1 MSINV
6 AAWSMRCRRDAQ
18 VVSRSSLVVVNQSAR
33 GTAELI
39 VECLE
44 NEGVTHV
51 FGIPGEENIHLME
64 AISRSSIRYV
74 LTRHEQGASFMAEV
88 YGRLTGQAGV
98 CSATLGPGA
107 INLLLGTADAT
118 TNSTPLV
125 ALSAQVGMNR
135 SFKESHQGVDLV
147 TMFGPAVKW
156 SALVATPGAVPEMFR
171 KAFKLAQT
179 ERPGAVYLAIPEDV
193 EKAPAADGQ
202 EPLPVNVP
210 RPDEPSPGQV
220 ERAAALLREA
230 RAPVVLAGHGAARA
244 DAGPALRRFAE
255 SLGIPVAT
263 TFHGKGVFP
272 SDHPLALGA
281 VGFMRHDY
289 VNFGFDRADL
299 IIAVGYELQE
309 FDPVRINPS
318 GDTKII
324 HLHRFPA
331 EVDAHY
337 DVAVGLH
344 SDIGR
349 SLDALA
355 AAVAPRNV
363 TAPREGTAPSGVA
376 APGGVRIRALLAAEL
391 ARGQKDDRFPLAPAR
406 IVADT
411 RAALRRQDIA
421 LVDTGALKM
430 WMARLYPT
438 YEPNTCLISNG
449 LSTMAWTVPG
459 AIGAKIAR
467 PDCRVLVATG
477 DGAFLMNS
485 QEIETAL
492 RLGLAFVILIWVDDA
507 YGLISWKM
515 DLEIGR
521 NVDTTF
527 GNPDFVAYAESFG
540 ATGYRIGAADELLP
554 TLRTALAA
562 DTVSVIACPVDYSAN
577 LELIES
583 LGDLD
588 ESLS

>member
-1 MSINV
+1 V
-6 AAWSMRCRRDAQ
+6 TD
-18 VVSRSSLVVVNQSAR
+18 SAH
-33 GTAELI
+33 GTAGLI
-39 VECLE
+39 VRCLE

-51 FGIPGEENIHLME
+51 FGIPGEENIRLVE
-64 AISRSSIRYV
+64 AISRSSVTYV
-74 LTRHEQGASFMAEV
+74 LARHEQGASFMAEA
-88 YGRLTGQAGV
+88 YGRLTGRAGV

-118 TNSTPLV
+118 TNSTPLI

-147 TMFGPAVKW
+147 SMFTPVTKW
-156 SALVATPGAVPEMFR
+156 SALVATPGAVPEIIR

-179 ERPGAVYLAIPEDV
+179 ERPGAVYLATPEDV
-193 EKAPAADGQ
+193 EQAPAPDRHR
-202 EPLPVNVP
+202 PLPVNVP
-210 RPDEPSPGQV
+210 RPDEPSPWQV
-220 ERAAALLREA
+220 ERATALLREA
-230 RAPVVLAGHGAARA
+230 RTPIVLAGHGAARA
-244 DAGPALRRFAE
+244 AAGPALRRFAE
-255 SLGIPVAT
+255 TLGIPVAT

-272 SDHPLALGA
+272 DDHPLALGA

-299 IIAVGYELQE
+299 IVAVGYELQE
-309 FDPVRINPS
+309 FDPVRINPR
-318 GDTKII
+318 GDTRII

-355 AAVAPRNV
+355 KAAGPRSN
-363 TAPREGTAPSGVA
+363 A
-376 APGGVRIRALLAAEL
+376 APGQDTSAVPGNPIRALLADEL
-391 ARGQKDDRFPLAPAR
+391 ARGQRDDRFPLAPAR

-411 RAALRRQDIA
+411 RAALGRNDIV

-492 RLGLAFVILIWVDDA
+492 RLRLAFVILIWVDDA

-540 ATGYRIGAADELLP
+540 ATGYRIRSAGELLP

-577 LELIES
+577 LKLIQS

-588 ESLS
+588 DTLS

>member
-1 MSINV
+1 MSSSPRS
-6 AAWSMRCRRDAQ
+6 AAQ
-18 VVSRSSLVVVNQSAR
+18 
-33 GTAELI
+33 LI
-39 VECLE
+39 VECLA

-51 FGIPGEENIHLME
+51 FGIPGEENIRLVE
-64 AISRSSIRYV
+64 ALSESSIEYV
-74 LTRHEQGASFMAEV
+74 LTRHEQGASFMAET
-88 YGRLTGQAGV
+88 YGRLTGRAGV

-125 ALSAQVGMNR
+125 ALSAQVGMSR
-135 SFKESHQGVDLV
+135 SYKESHQSVDLV
-147 TMFGPAVKW
+147 AMFAPVTKW
-156 SALVATPGAVPEMFR
+156 SALMATPGAAPEMIR

-179 ERPGAVYLAIPEDV
+179 ERPGAVYLAVPEDV
-193 EKAPAADGQ
+193 EEADA
-202 EPLPVNVP
+202 
-210 RPDEPSPGQV
+210 PDELQPLRLNTPRADDPSAAQI
-220 ERAAALLREA
+220 ERAAAILREA
-230 RAPVVLAGHGAARA
+230 QNPIVLAGHGAARA
-244 DAGPALRRFAE
+244 NAGDAVRRFAE
-255 SLGIPVAT
+255 GLGIPVAT
-263 TFHGKGVFP
+263 TFHGKGVLP
-272 SDHPLALGA
+272 DDHPLALGA

-289 VNFGFDRADL
+289 VNFGFDRADV
-299 IIAVGYELQE
+299 IVAVGYELQE
-309 FDPVRINPS
+309 FDPARINPR

-331 EVDAHY
+331 EVDVHF

-344 SDIGR
+344 ADMGR

-355 AAVAPRNV
+355 QAVGPRSAP
-363 TAPREGTAPSGVA
+363 TGGGGELIRE
-376 APGGVRIRALLAAEL
+376 LLVSEL
-391 ARGQKDDRFPLAPAR
+391 ERGRSDGRFPLAPAR

-411 RAALRRQDIA
+411 RSALERDDIV

-459 AIGAKIAR
+459 AIAAKIAC
-467 PDCRVLVATG
+467 PDRKVLVATG

-492 RLGLAFVILIWVDDA
+492 RLRQAMVILIWVDDA

-515 DLEIGR
+515 DLEIGH

-554 TLRTALAA
+554 TLRKALAA

-577 LELIES
+577 SELISS
-583 LGDLD
+583 LGELD

>member
-1 MSINV
+1 VTNSSPST
-6 AAWSMRCRRDAQ
+6 AA
-18 VVSRSSLVVVNQSAR
+18 
-33 GTAELI
+33 LI

-51 FGIPGEENIHLME
+51 FGIPGEENIRLVE

-74 LTRHEQGASFMAEV
+74 LARHEQGASFMAEV
-88 YGRLTGQAGV
+88 YGRLTGRAGV

-147 TMFGPAVKW
+147 PMFAPAVKW
-156 SALVATPGAVPEMFR
+156 SALVATPGAVPEMIR

-193 EKAPAADGQ
+193 EAAPAPEEKGTA
-202 EPLPVNVP
+202 PLPVNVP

-220 ERAAALLREA
+220 ERASALLRAA
-230 RAPVVLAGHGAARA
+230 RTPVVLAGHGAARA
-244 DAGPALRRFAE
+244 GAGPALRRFAE
-255 SLGIPVAT
+255 MLGIPVAT

-272 SDHPLALGA
+272 DDHPLALGA

-309 FDPVRINPS
+309 FDPARINPR

-355 AAVAPRNV
+355 EAAGPRPAGAV
-363 TAPREGTAPSGVA
+363 GRV
-376 APGGVRIRALLAAEL
+376 RALLAAEL
-391 ARGQKDDRFPLAPAR
+391 VRGQRDDRYPLAPAR

-411 RAALRRQDIA
+411 RAALRREDIV

-459 AIGAKIAR
+459 AVGAKIAR
-467 PDCRVLVATG
+467 PDRRVLVATG

-492 RLGLAFVILIWVDDA
+492 RLDLAFVILIWVDDA

-540 ATGYRIGAADELLP
+540 ATGYRVTSAADLLP
-554 TLRTALAA
+554 TLRAALATE
-562 DTVSVIACPVDYSAN
+562 TVSVIACPVDYSAN
-577 LELIES
+577 LELIET

-588 ESLS
+588 DTPF

>member
-1 MSINV
+1 MPE
-6 AAWSMRCRRDAQ
+6 Q
-18 VVSRSSLVVVNQSAR
+18 SRS
-33 GTAELI
+33 TAELI

-51 FGIPGEENIHLME
+51 FGIPGEENIRLIE
-64 AISRSSIRYV
+64 ALSKSSIDYV
-74 LTRHEQGASFMAEV
+74 LTRHEQGASFMAET
-88 YGRLTGQAGV
+88 YGRLTGKAGV

-125 ALSAQVGMNR
+125 ALSAQVGMDR
-135 SFKESHQGVDLV
+135 SYKESHQSVDLV
-147 TMFGPAVKW
+147 SMFAPVTKW
-156 SALVATPGAVPEMFR
+156 SALMATPGAAPEMIR

-179 ERPGAVYLAIPEDV
+179 ERPGAVYLAVPEDV
-193 EKAPAADGQ
+193 EEASASPALAP
-202 EPLPVNVP
+202 LRVNVP
-210 RPDEPSPGQV
+210 RPDDPSAEQIS
-220 ERAAALLREA
+220 RAAQILREA
-230 RAPVVLAGHGAARA
+230 RNPIVLAGHGAARA
-244 DAGPALRRFAE
+244 DASPALIRFAQA
-255 SLGIPVAT
+255 LNIPVAT

-272 SDHPLALGA
+272 DDHPLALGS

-289 VNFGFDRADL
+289 VNFGFDRADV
-299 IIAVGYELQE
+299 IVAVGYELQE
-309 FDPVRINPS
+309 FNPVRVNPN
-318 GDTKII
+318 GTTKII
-324 HLHRFPA
+324 HVHRFPA

-337 DVAVGLH
+337 DVAVGLTA
-344 SDIGR
+344 DISH

-355 AAVAPRNV
+355 AAVWRKAP
-363 TAPREGTAPSGVA
+363 A
-376 APGGVRIRALLAAEL
+376 ADGGRIRELLAEEL
-391 ARGQKDDRFPLAPAR
+391 DRGQRDDRFPLAPAR

-411 RAALRRQDIA
+411 RAALGREDIV

-438 YEPNTCLISNG
+438 YAPNTCLISNG

-467 PDCRVLVATG
+467 PDAKVLVATG
-477 DGAFLMNS
+477 DGSFLMNS

-492 RLGLAFVILIWVDDA
+492 RLRLPIVILIWVDDA

-515 DLEIGR
+515 DLEIGH
-521 NVDTTF
+521 NVDTRF

-540 ATGYRIGAADELLP
+540 AKGYRISSADELLP
-554 TLRTALAA
+554 TLTTALAD
-562 DTVSVIACPVDYSAN
+562 DTVSVIACPVDYTAN
-577 LELIES
+577 TELIRS

>member
-1 MSINV
+1 MTES
-6 AAWSMRCRRDAQ
+6 
-18 VVSRSSLVVVNQSAR
+18 SRT
-33 GTAELI
+33 TATLI

-51 FGIPGEENIHLME
+51 FGIPGEENIRLVD

-74 LTRHEQGASFMAEV
+74 LARHEQGASFMAEV
-88 YGRLTGQAGV
+88 YGRLTGRAGV

-118 TNSTPLV
+118 TNSTPLI
-125 ALSAQVGMNR
+125 ALSAQVGMDR

-147 TMFGPAVKW
+147 SMFAPVTKW
-156 SALVATPGAVPEMFR
+156 SALAATPGAVPEILR

-193 EKAPAADGQ
+193 EKAPAQG

-210 RPDEPSPGQV
+210 RPDEPSRGQV
-220 ERAAALLREA
+220 ERAAALLRA
-230 RAPVVLAGHGAARA
+230 AVSPIVLAGHGAARA
-244 DAGPALRRFAE
+244 GAGPALRRFAE
-255 SLGIPVAT
+255 TLGIPVAT
-263 TFHGKGVFP
+263 TFHGKGVFRD
-272 SDHPLALGA
+272 DHPLALGA

-299 IIAVGYELQE
+299 IVAVGYELQE
-309 FDPVRINPS
+309 FDPARINPD

-324 HLHRFPA
+324 HVHRFPA

-355 AAVAPRNV
+355 EAVGPRPAGAV
-363 TAPREGTAPSGVA
+363 GQV
-376 APGGVRIRALLAAEL
+376 RALLAAEL
-391 ARGQKDDRFPLAPAR
+391 ARGQRDDRFPLAPAR

-411 RAALRRQDIA
+411 RAAMRREDIV

-467 PDCRVLVATG
+467 PDRRVLVATG

-521 NVDTTF
+521 NVDTRF

-540 ATGYRIGAADELLP
+540 ATGYRITSADGLLP
-554 TLRTALAA
+554 ALQAALAA
-562 DTVSVIACPVDYSAN
+562 DTVSVIACPVDYAAN

>member
-1 MSINV
+1 MDERTV
-6 AAWSMRCRRDAQ
+6 
-18 VVSRSSLVVVNQSAR
+18 
-33 GTAELI
+33 AELI
-39 VECLE
+39 VRCLE

-51 FGIPGEENIHLME
+51 FGIPGEENIRLVDAM
-64 AISRSSIRYV
+64 SGSSIQYV
-74 LTRHEQGASFMAEV
+74 LVRHEQAASFMAET
-88 YGRLTGQAGV
+88 YGRLTGRAGV

-118 TNSTPLV
+118 TNSTPLI
-125 ALSAQVGMNR
+125 ALSAQVGMHR
-135 SFKESHQGVDLV
+135 SYKESHQGVDLV
-147 TMFGPAVKW
+147 SMFEPVTKW
-156 SALVATPGAVPEMFR
+156 SALVATPGAVPEMVR

-179 ERPGAVYLAIPEDV
+179 ERPGAVYLAVPEDV
-193 EKAPAADGQ
+193 EQAVVDRAP
-202 EPLPVNVP
+202 LRVNVP
-210 RPDEPSPGQV
+210 RPDEPSPDQIT
-220 ERAAALLREA
+220 RAAAILA
-230 RAPVVLAGHGAARA
+230 DAHDPIVLAGHGAARA
-244 DAGPALRRFAE
+244 NAGPALRRFADA
-255 SLGIPVAT
+255 LGIPVAT

-272 SDHPLALGA
+272 DDHPLALGA

-289 VNFGFDRADL
+289 VNFGFDRADV

-309 FDPVRINPS
+309 FDPVRINPM
-318 GDTKII
+318 GDRKII
-324 HLHRFPA
+324 HIHRFPA

-344 SDIGR
+344 SDISR
-349 SLDALA
+349 SLDTLV
-355 AAVAPRNV
+355 AAVAR
-363 TAPREGTAPSGVA
+363 RFGKERDE
-376 APGGVRIRALLAAEL
+376 RIPALLADEL
-391 ARGQKDDRFPLAPAR
+391 ASGRADDRFPLAPAR

-411 RAALRRQDIA
+411 RAALDRDDIV

-467 PDCRVLVATG
+467 PDAKVLVATG

-485 QEIETAL
+485 QEIETAM
-492 RLGLAFVILIWVDDA
+492 RLGLSIVILIWVDDA

-515 DLEIGR
+515 DLEIGH

-527 GNPDFVAYAESFG
+527 GNPDFVRYAESFG
-540 ATGYRIGAADELLP
+540 ATGYRITAADELLP

-577 LELIES
+577 LQLIES
-583 LGDLD
+583 LGELD